1 MEIIAATAI
10 NGILLGGLYACVGMG
25 FALTWG
31 ILNVVNLAHGVMV
44 ILGAYVTF
52 VLYKGLGVDPLLTI
66 PVSMALLFAF
76 GYGLQRG
83 VINLI
88 VRAPVFMTLILTFG
102 LEMLIINA
110 LLFGASADFRAA
122 PPSYAA
128 AVIRIGPFIVPV
140 LRLTIFAVAL
150 LLTALLFLFMYRT
163 RRGNA
168 ILATGQD
175 KEAAELVGVD
185 IAKTYAMSFGI
196 ASAFAGAAG
205 SLIASLY
212 AFSPVLGGPYTL
224 KAFLVT
230 VVGGLGSMAGPIVG
244 GLVLGLAETG
254 GSLAF
259 GETWVEVVSY
269 GLLVLILIV
278 RPEGILGKKYFAE
291 VRN

>member
-1 MEIIAATAI
+1 MEIIVATAI
-10 NGILLGGLYACVGMG
+10 NGILLGGIYACIGMG

-31 ILNVVNLAHGVMV
+31 ILNVINLAHGVMV
-44 ILGAYVTF
+44 ILGAYVTLIVF
-52 VLYKGLGVDPLLTI
+52 RVFGIDPLLSI
-66 PVSMALLFAF
+66 PISMAVLFIF
-76 GYGLQRG
+76 GYGLQRW

-110 LLFGASADFRAA
+110 LLLGATADFRAV

-128 AVIRIGPFIVPV
+128 AGIRLGPFIVPV
-140 LRLTIFAVAL
+140 VRLVVFGVAV

-163 RRGNA
+163 KSGNA

-185 IAKTYAMSFGI
+185 IAKTYAMTFGI

-224 KAFLVT
+224 KAFVVT
-230 VVGGLGSMAGPIVG
+230 VLGGLGSMAGPIVG
-244 GLVLGLAETG
+244 GLILGLAETS

-269 GLLVLILIV
+269 GLLVVILIV

-291 VRN
+291 VTT

>member
-1 MEIIAATAI
+1 METIVAVTI
-10 NGILLGGLYACVGMG
+10 NGILLGGLYACVAMG

-52 VLYKGLGVDPLLTI
+52 VLFRVFGVDPLLSI
-66 PVSMALLFAF
+66 PVSMALLFCL
-76 GYGLQRG
+76 GYGLQRY

-110 LLFGASADFRAA
+110 LLLGATADFRAA
-122 PPSYAA
+122 SPPYAA
-128 AVIRIGPFIVPV
+128 AAIRLGPFIVPV
-140 LRLTIFAVAL
+140 LRLTIFGVAV
-150 LLTALLFLFMYRT
+150 LLTGLLFLFMYRT

-175 KEAAELVGVD
+175 KEAAELVGVN
-185 IAKTYAMSFGI
+185 IATTYAVSFGI

-205 SLIASLY
+205 SLIAVIY
-212 AFSPVLGGPYTL
+212 AFSPVMGGPYTL
-224 KAFLVT
+224 KAFVITIL
-230 VVGGLGSMAGPIVG
+230 GGLGSMAGPIVG
-244 GLVLGLAETG
+244 GLILGLAETG

-269 GLLVLILIV
+269 GLLVAILII

-291 VRN
+291 VRA

>member
-1 MEIIAATAI
+1 METIVATVI
-10 NGILLGGLYACVGMG
+10 NGILLGGLYACVGIG

-52 VLYKGLGVDPLLTI
+52 VLFRIGGIDPLLTI
-66 PVSMALLFAF
+66 PISMAVLYVL
-76 GYGLQRG
+76 GYALQRG

-102 LEMLIINA
+102 LEMLIING
-110 LLFGASADFRAA
+110 LLLGGSADVRTAT
-122 PPSYAA
+122 PSYAA
-128 AVIRIGPFIVPV
+128 AGISLGPFIIPV
-140 LRLTIFAVAL
+140 LRLVIFAVAL
-150 LLTALLFLFMYRT
+150 ALTGLLFVFMYRT

-185 IAKTYAMSFGI
+185 LAKTYATSFGI

-224 KAFLVT
+224 KAFVVT
-230 VVGGLGSMAGPIVG
+230 VLGGLGSMAGPIVG
-244 GLVLGLAETG
+244 GLILGLAETG

-269 GLLVLILIV
+269 GLLVGILIV
-278 RPEGILGKKYFAE
+278 RPEGILGKKFFAE
-291 VRN
+291 VRA